1 MRGICVDLDL
11 ECNAVVLDISLLRVQ
26 NLVPGHI
33 VREAP
38 VVLFAV
44 EHVGNLPGELL
55 PAPLVDQAEVGGG
68 VARPG
73 ARLRLSVTLKKE
85 SNTFRVTVLMMK
97 SINTYFI

>member
-26 NLVPGHI
+26 NLIPGHV

-38 VVLFAV
+38 VVLLAV
-44 EHVGNLPGELL
+44 KRVGDLPGVIL
-55 PAPLVDQAEVGGG
+55 PTPLVDQAELGGG

-73 ARLRLSVTLKKE
+73 A
-85 SNTFRVTVLMMK
+85 
-97 SINTYFI
+97 